1 MNEEKPREGESIPM
15 TCSTAE
21 PSQKREAVQLYEGFN
36 GDEYNAIYTAILECG
51 KDYIRD
57 FHVSVE
63 TAVNPHYDWLTDLGL
78 ASLAVDLADKLN
90 ELGFEIR
97 RR

>member
-1 MNEEKPREGESIPM
+1 MKDKKLRECESIPM

-21 PSQKREAVQLYEGFN
+21 LSPKRGAVQLYDGFN
-36 GDEYNAIYTAILECG
+36 GDEYNAIYIAILECG

-63 TAVNPHYDWLTDLGL
+63 TVVNPHYDWLTDLGVTSITVEL
-78 ASLAVDLADKLN
+78 VDKLN
-90 ELGFEIR
+90 ELGFVVR